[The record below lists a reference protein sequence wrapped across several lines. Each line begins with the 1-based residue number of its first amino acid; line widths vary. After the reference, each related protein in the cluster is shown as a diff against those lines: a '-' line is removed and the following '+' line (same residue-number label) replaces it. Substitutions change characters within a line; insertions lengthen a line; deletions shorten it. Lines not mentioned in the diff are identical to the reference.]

1 MSAVSHSGA
10 TLPATER
17 PRITIRGPCKSF
29 GGSPFYQ
36 DFDLDLPRQAVTS
49 LFGPNGCGRSTLID
63 LVAGLLPIDRGEVR
77 FDGKTLRETRIGCVV
92 RNDRDALLPC
102 RRATDNMRY
111 PRVLAR
117 TPRAEVG
124 RRVGLLDSATTL
136 SIRDRLRPV
145 LVESGTAMVL
155 VPRDL
160 EEAVWLAAHALRV
173 FQREVRKGEGA
184 R

>member
-1 MSAVSHSGA
+1 VSAVPHSGA

-17 PRITIRGPCKSF
+17 PRLTIRGPCKSF
-29 GGSPFYQ
+29 GGSPFHQ

-63 LVAGLLPIDRGEVR
+63 PVAGLLPIDRGEVR
-77 FDGKTLRETRIGCVV
+77 FDGKTLR
-92 RNDRDALLPC
+92 
-102 RRATDNMRY
+102 
-111 PRVLAR
+111 
-117 TPRAEVG
+117 AEVG

-136 SIRDRLRPV
+136 FIRDRLRPV

-184 R
+184 P